1 MKLEKILDNLNSF
14 EKNSFLKIIDGI
26 LASNPKN
33 SAEFDKIL
41 SSSNRDLKNMD
52 NINIAKVFN
61 LVEGEFSQYIKDEF
75 VNISSQLDILIDIIT
90 KVGSRVMRQEWFAR
104 LYDLEIK
111 QLRKRIKEFDSS
123 CIDEKSDINRQRKRD
138 YKIYKKCLETAFYND
153 ELNNQEKKIT
163 SDEQS
168 ILVTLSKELG
178 LSSEEIK
185 LINYSIL
192 PVEKLP
198 IDTILNELKTLGVIF
213 YSKKNSTIYVA
224 DEIAR
229 ILRKIRGKEVA
240 DKFFRRI
247 LRLLKEAQINY
258 LCRRYNIDWKL
269 PLEKK
274 IQEILNS
281 GLNFSNVIT
290 EDIFKDD
297 TTLTEKKKFLNE
309 LCVKGL
315 KISPSLKGVTLE
327 EKTSNL
333 IKYFEKVEKD
343 EKVGISI
350 DGYDKLLN
358 ELSDFIPELNAIIKS
373 KFELHDDKV
382 LNSSFLLDYNIK
394 PRDLLE
400 IVPEKVLV
408 DYCKAFGIKYRG
420 DIVLNILDAY
430 KDSDNLYLEN
440 YEYIGFRDLTNLKQN
455 GIIIKESE
463 LGLKFED
470 LTKTIFS
477 KLGHNVDEK
486 LKKSLN
492 TKKDK
497 IDIVINLGN
506 QELILIECKTNKD
519 SGYNKF
525 SSVSRQLKSYAELAK
540 KNDYKVIK
548 SLLVAPEFSDDFI
561 KECGLEYELN
571 LSLLTASSLLKI
583 LKGFKN
589 SKHKQFPYNLF
600 MRDVLIQEERI
611 LKAIGK

>member
-1 MKLEKILDNLNSF
+1 
-14 EKNSFLKIIDGI
+14 
-26 LASNPKN
+26 
-33 SAEFDKIL
+33 
-41 SSSNRDLKNMD
+41 
-52 NINIAKVFN
+52 
-61 LVEGEFSQYIKDEF
+61 
-75 VNISSQLDILIDIIT
+75 
-90 KVGSRVMRQEWFAR
+90 MRQEWFAR
-104 LYDLEIK
+104 LYDIEIK
-111 QLRKRIKEFDSS
+111 QLRKRIKDFDSS
-123 CIDEKSDINRQRKRD
+123 CIDEKSDINRHRKRD

-153 ELNNQEKKIT
+153 ELNNQERKIT

-168 ILVTLSKELG
+168 ILVTLSQELG

-185 LINYSIL
+185 LINYAIL

-240 DKFFRRI
+240 DKFFKRI

-258 LCRRYNIDWKL
+258 LCRRHNINWKL
-269 PLEKK
+269 PLDKK
-274 IQEILNS
+274 IQEIINT

-309 LCVKGL
+309 LCEKGL

-350 DGYDKLLN
+350 DGYDKLLI
-358 ELSDFIPELNAIIKS
+358 ELSEFIPELNALVKAE
-373 KFELHDDKV
+373 FEFQDDKV
-382 LNSSFLLDYNIK
+382 LTSSFLLDYNIK

-400 IVPEKVLV
+400 VVPEKVLIE
-408 DYCKAFGIKYRG
+408 YCKAKEIKSRG

-440 YEYIGFRDLTNLKQN
+440 YEYIGFRDLATLKQN
-455 GIIIKESE
+455 GIIIKESL

-583 LKGFKN
+583 LKGFKT
-589 SKHKQFPYNLF
+589 SRHKLFPHNLF